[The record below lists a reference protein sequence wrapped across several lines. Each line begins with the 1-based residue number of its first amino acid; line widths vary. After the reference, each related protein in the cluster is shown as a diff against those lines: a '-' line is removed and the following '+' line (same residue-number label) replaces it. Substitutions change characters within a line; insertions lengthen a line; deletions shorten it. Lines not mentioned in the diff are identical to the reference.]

1 MLIINQ
7 SIPAIMGPL
16 DGLWKPRIVIAFKT
30 KSTNFYFNKNI
41 HLSPYNF
48 KYGQRI
54 LKNQY
59 ILISRFQILFEIN
72 MKYFFQFHLKQNTF
86 WHFIVCNWSISSV
99 WQKLPKVIKSRTKQI
114 VDICSYKYNIKYNSM
129 NRLSLVYFKV
139 QSLSEFAN
147 FESMTRHS
155 VVSSKFE
162 MLLQDEYH
170 VKL

>member
-1 MLIINQ
+1 MSYFTNKLTFLIEICE
-7 SIPAIMGPL
+7 
-16 DGLWKPRIVIAFKT
+16 DWKQVRTCRFLFWL
-30 KSTNFYFNKNI
+30 SSSSNFYFNKNI
-41 HLSPYNF
+41 HLSPYSF

-139 QSLSEFAN
+139 QSLW
-147 FESMTRHS
+147 
-155 VVSSKFE
+155 
-162 MLLQDEYH
+162 
-170 VKL
+170 